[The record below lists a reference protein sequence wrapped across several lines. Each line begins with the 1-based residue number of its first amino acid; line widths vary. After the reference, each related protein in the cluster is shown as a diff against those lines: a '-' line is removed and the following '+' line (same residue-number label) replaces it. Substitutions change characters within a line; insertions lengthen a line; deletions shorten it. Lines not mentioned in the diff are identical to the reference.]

1 MTGVRRDGAK
11 PLSVSSYAILGLLA
25 SGPNSAYQLTRQMD
39 RSLRFFWPRAASKL
53 YEAPKALVARGLAS
67 ASADTVGR
75 RPRTVYSITPSGRRA
90 LRRWLSA
97 GQPNAL
103 ALESEAVLRVWLA
116 HHGSKP
122 ALLDAID
129 AVREQA
135 QTTLA
140 RGAEIAT
147 EHLEHGPPP
156 ERAHVNALVFRFL
169 WDFNQMLVRWADWAE
184 AEVSPWTDVSPSP
197 DKQRR
202 TLEVLSEALQQ
213 RGATAARD

>member
-1 MTGVRRDGAK
+1 MRGVRRAGAT
-11 PLSVSSYAILGLLA
+11 PLSVSAYAILGLLA
-25 SGPNSAYQLTRQMD
+25 SGPQSAYQLTRQMD

-53 YEAPKALVARGLAS
+53 YEAPKALVARGLAT
-67 ASADTVGR
+67 ASADAVGR

-97 GQPNAL
+97 GQPDAL
-103 ALESEAVLRVWLA
+103 ALESEALLRVWLA
-116 HHGSKP
+116 HHGTKP
-122 ALLDAID
+122 DLLDAID

-135 QTTLA
+135 QATLA

-169 WDFNQMLVRWADWAE
+169 WDFNQMLTRWADWAH
-184 AEVSPWTDVSPSP
+184 AEVTPWTDVSPSP
-197 DKQRR
+197 DKQQWA
-202 TLEVLSEALQQ
+202 LEVLSDALQQ
-213 RGATAARD
+213 RATTAGLH

>member
-1 MTGVRRDGAK
+1 MRGVRRAGAT
-11 PLSVSSYAILGLLA
+11 PLSVSAYAILGLLA
-25 SGPNSAYQLTRQMD
+25 SGPQSAYQLTRQMD

-53 YEAPKALVARGLAS
+53 YEAPKALVALRLATAS
-67 ASADTVGR
+67 AGAVGR

-97 GQPNAL
+97 GQPSAL
-103 ALESEAVLRVWLA
+103 ALESEALLRVWLA
-116 HHGSKP
+116 HHGTKP
-122 ALLDAID
+122 DLLDAID

-135 QTTLA
+135 QATLA

-169 WDFNQMLVRWADWAE
+169 WDFNQMLARWADWAQ
-184 AEVSPWTDVSPSP
+184 AEVAPWTDASPSS

-202 TLEVLSEALQQ
+202 ALEVLSDALQQ
-213 RGATAARD
+213 RAETAARQ